1 MNNASYYLR
10 NPVTILESWEW
21 EAVDLLYSFMVIV
34 ILDLTLAREARVFAI
49 RSYHFDPTSVCRRR
63 P

>member
-1 MNNASYYLR
+1 
-10 NPVTILESWEW
+10 
-21 EAVDLLYSFMVIV
+21 LYSFMVIV